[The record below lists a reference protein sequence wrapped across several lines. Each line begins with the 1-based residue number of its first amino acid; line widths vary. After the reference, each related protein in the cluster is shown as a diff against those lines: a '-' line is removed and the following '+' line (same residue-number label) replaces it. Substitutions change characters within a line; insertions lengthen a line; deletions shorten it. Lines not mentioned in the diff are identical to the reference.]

1 MDVMDTIAPIAD
13 VSRVKGLRAMK
24 ERALRV
30 CDSVVCFGDSD
41 WWYHNRGHVDMQMM
55 RRFARRVPTLY
66 INSLGVRMPSRG
78 QGSMRARRA
87 LRKLRSMARFYR
99 DGGEGFGVMSPVF
112 APVMDGWKA
121 RLLRSGLAWQVN
133 TMLDILGMRH
143 PLLWIA
149 CPTAAVVMDRVRR
162 AGLVHQLS
170 DCYSALQG
178 ERSNATGGLE
188 RRLAEAA
195 DLIVCSSRMLHDHA
209 LREYGKGEYL
219 DHGVDYDLFAR
230 AANADSIPEELRC
243 VERPMIG
250 FFGNIDGN
258 TVDKALLDR
267 VIRLRR
273 EYQFVLVGSLASDFE
288 ELRRHPNVRWIDRQP
303 YHRIPE
309 FGAAFD
315 VCLMPWLQNEWI
327 RHCNPIKLKEYLALG
342 KPIVSTPFPE
352 LGRYKAL
359 CHVADGPERFALAI
373 DQALQDVG
381 VERVRERQ
389 AAAARHTWDAKFDR
403 VVELLAE
410 QGITL
415 HERE

>member
-1 MDVMDTIAPIAD
+1 MDTIATVAD
-13 VSRVKGLRAMK
+13 APYASGHRSKAGQ
-24 ERALRV
+24 ALRV

-78 QGSMRARRA
+78 EGSMRARRV

-133 TMLDILGMRH
+133 TMLDILGMRR
-143 PLLWIA
+143 PLLWVA
-149 CPTAAVVMDRVRR
+149 CPTAAVVLNRIRR

-170 DCYSALQG
+170 DCYSALHGAQSC
-178 ERSNATGGLE
+178 ETGGLE
-188 RRLAEAA
+188 RRLAESA
-195 DLIVCSSRMLHDHA
+195 DLIVCSSRMLHEHA
-209 LREYGKGEYL
+209 LREYEKGEYV
-219 DHGVDYDLFAR
+219 DHGVDYDLFSR
-230 AANADSIPEELRC
+230 AVDAGRVPDELRR
-243 VERPMIG
+243 VEGPIIG

-267 VIRLRR
+267 VIRLRP
-273 EYQFVLVGSLASDFE
+273 EYRFVLVGSMAGDFE
-288 ELRRHPNVRWIDRQP
+288 DLRRHPNVVWVDRQP
-303 YHRIPE
+303 YRRIPE

-352 LGRYKAL
+352 LERYKAL
-359 CHVADGPERFALAI
+359 CQIAESPERFALAI
-373 DQALQDVG
+373 DQALQDG
-381 VERVRERQ
+381 GMERMRERQ
-389 AAAARHTWDAKFDR
+389 AAAARHTWDAKFER
-403 VVELLAE
+403 VLELLAE
-410 QGITL
+410 RGVIL
-415 HERE
+415 HEREKD